1 MKSWER
7 ESHRG
12 RTDPEHTGNPRKE
25 ILRRQFKAKFKILNG
40 RREEK
45 QINLK
50 NQRRENP
57 GAALYGQALEQS
69 QNESIRG
76 HKLKKGGGV
85 VEELEAA
92 LYGQAQ
98 KFRK

>member
-1 MKSWER
+1 M
-7 ESHRG
+7 
-12 RTDPEHTGNPRKE
+12 
-25 ILRRQFKAKFKILNG
+25 RRQFKAKFKILNG

-57 GAALYGQALEQS
+57 GAALYGQALEQP

-76 HKLKKGGGV
+76 LKLKKGGGV
-85 VEELEAA
+85 VEELEAV
-92 LYGQAQ
+92 LNGQAQ
-98 KFRK
+98 KFRKWMAMECKSVSEIDK